1 MMLTSA
7 QATEIAVTLLIV
19 LIVGRRVVGMVQG
32 TVLSV
37 PRLFGFAALFVALWV
52 IVVFGSL
59 PTPPWYSLLADLV
72 AVVATVVTS
81 TPLVERRVVLEHR
94 PNGDWI
100 YKLPVV
106 VPALYLGLFVVR
118 VVVELFVVGTT
129 PFGGGATVML
139 SPTQSAILE
148 VVDALFSISVGLLVA
163 RSWAVYRRFRR
174 ETSVT
179 PAGAPG
185 S

>member
-1 MMLTSA
+1 MMFTSA

-37 PRLFGFAALFVALWV
+37 PRLFGFAAVFVALWGIV
-52 IVVFGSL
+52 IFGSI
-59 PTPPWYSLLADLV
+59 PTPPWYSLLDDVV
-72 AVVATVVTS
+72 AVVATALIA

-94 PNGDWI
+94 PNGDWV

-106 VPALYLGLFVVR
+106 VPALYLGLFVIR

-129 PFGGGATVML
+129 PFGGASTVTL
-139 SPTQSAILE
+139 SPTQSGILQ
-148 VVDALFSISVGLLVA
+148 VVDVLFSISVGLLVA
-163 RSWAVYRRFRR
+163 RSWAVYRRFRKAN
-174 ETSVT
+174 SGSSGG
-179 PAGAPG
+179 PAP